1 MKGTIAA
8 LILTGMVAGCATTP
22 KQQTE
27 PKKEKT
33 MITHSV
39 FFKLKHAKGSPEEA
53 AFLAKAAGLATIPGV
68 GNFEVLKETSP
79 KNDFDFG
86 LSMTFNGQAAYDG
99 YNNHPDH
106 VAFVQ
111 DVWLKEVADFQ
122 EIDHIPLQP

>member
-1 MKGTIAA
+1 
-8 LILTGMVAGCATTP
+8 
-22 KQQTE
+22 
-27 PKKEKT
+27 

-39 FFKLKHAKGSPEEA
+39 FFKLKHEKGSEAEA
-53 AFLAKAAGLATIPGV
+53 AFLAKAGKLADIPGV
-68 GNFEVLKETSP
+68 ENFRALKETSP

-86 LSMTFNGQAAYDG
+86 LAMEFKDHAAYDG

-122 EIDHIPLQP
+122 EIDHVPHQP